1 MAEKTK
7 APDDVSALWQRAQQ
21 NYFLTANAIGA
32 ELCHF
37 MSQRFDAYARIIDDL
52 SHCQDLGEAWRLQS
66 EYGEQMF
73 KVYSDEAAKLGGLM
87 VQATNGGAS
96 NSAHYS

>member
-7 APDDVSALWQRAQQ
+7 ALDDVSALWQRAPQ
-21 NYFLTANAIGA
+21 NYFSTANAIGA

-37 MSQRFDAYARIIDDL
+37 MSQRFDAYARVFDDL

-66 EYGEQMF
+66 EFGEQMF

-87 VQATNGGAS
+87 VQATNGGTG
-96 NSAHYS
+96 NSAH